1 MSLATRCPVCSTV
14 FRVVQDQLKVS
25 EGWVRC
31 GRCAKVFNAFEGLF
45 DLERELA
52 SMKAPV
58 VTPAQRVLED
68 LAKRARSPKPASD
81 WQPEDVDTSPSF
93 LASASAPLET
103 GAPFRASRPAPLLHT
118 ATPFRVGV
126 STPIA
131 PPSLGAGAA
140 AEAAGAAAAAAQPE
154 GALELRVDPV
164 PIPTGVEASDTGT
177 PDESAETFV
186 QSDGELDSPTAHPS
200 TIDILLDDPE
210 PESEAPSGDVD
221 STVDSR
227 HLSFV
232 RQADKAARWQRPWV
246 RAGLGVLALGL
257 AVLLAAQVALAQRD
271 LVAAQWPEARP
282 GLLALCAAVNC
293 RIEPL
298 RRIDRLSVD
307 SSGLT
312 RIDDGP
318 VYRLAMVLR
327 NRGDTALLLPSID
340 LSLTD
345 SAGALV
351 ARRVLSAA
359 ELGAQRTT
367 IAPGQ
372 EQPLQALL
380 LSSERPLTGYTIEIF
395 YP

>member
-52 SMKAPV
+52 SMMAPA
-58 VTPAQRVLED
+58 VTPAQRVLDD
-68 LAKRARSPKPASD
+68 LARRNRNPKPASD
-81 WQPEDVDTSPSF
+81 WQPEDLDTGPSF
-93 LASASAPLET
+93 LASGSAPLDAGLSFRAGEATPPQGGSPLRASAPMPLQ
-103 GAPFRASRPAPLLHT
+103 APPAQAPPSTRPAPRALL
-118 ATPFRVGV
+118 PDDR
-126 STPIA
+126 I
-131 PPSLGAGAA
+131 
-140 AEAAGAAAAAAQPE
+140 
-154 GALELRVDPV
+154 ELRVDPL
-164 PIPTGVEASDTGT
+164 PIPTGVEAADPAPPGETAESFFQSTGEM
-177 PDESAETFV
+177 D
-186 QSDGELDSPTAHPS
+186 QPTAHPS
-200 TIDILLDDPE
+200 TIDIVLDGLE
-210 PESEAPSGDVD
+210 AESDAPSSDGEDAL
-221 STVDSR
+221 DSR

-232 RQADKAARWQRPWV
+232 REAERAARWQRPWV

-257 AVLLAAQVALAQRD
+257 AAVLALQLAVVQRD
-271 LVAAQWPEARP
+271 LIAAQWPEARSA
-282 GLLALCAAVNC
+282 LLALCGPLNC

-312 RIDDGP
+312 RIDEGP
-318 VYRLAMVLR
+318 IYRLAMVLR

-367 IAPGQ
+367 IASGQ
-372 EQPLQALL
+372 ELPLQALL

>member
-45 DLERELA
+45 DLDRELA
-52 SMKAPV
+52 SIVAPT

-68 LAKRARSPKPASD
+68 LARRARSPAPATD
-81 WQPEDVDTSPSF
+81 WQPEDVDTSPSY
-93 LASASAPLET
+93 LASASTPLGGGARFRASAPAPLHT
-103 GAPFRASRPAPLLHT
+103 GAPM
-118 ATPFRVGV
+118 
-126 STPIA
+126 PIA
-131 PPSLGAGAA
+131 PAPTPSAGATDA
-140 AEAAGAAAAAAQPE
+140 SEQPE
-154 GALELRVDPV
+154 GGLELRVDPL
-164 PIPTGVEASDTGT
+164 PIPTGADASETAT
-177 PDESAETFV
+177 PDESAESFV

-200 TIDILLDDPE
+200 TIDILLDSPDV
-210 PESEAPSGDVD
+210 ESAAPSSGGDD
-221 STVDSR
+221 AVDSR

-271 LVAAQWPEARP
+271 LVAALWPEARP
-282 GLLALCAAVNC
+282 GLLALCGAVDC

-318 VYRLAMVLR
+318 VYRLALVLR

-351 ARRVLSAA
+351 TRRVLGAT
-359 ELGAQRTT
+359 ELGAKGTT

-372 EQPLQALL
+372 ELPLQALL

>member
-52 SMKAPV
+52 SMMAPAM
-58 VTPAQRVLED
+58 TPAQRVLED
-68 LAKRARSPKPASD
+68 LAKRARTPEPASD

-93 LASASAPLET
+93 LASAAAPLESGKSFRASGPAPLHS
-103 GAPFRASRPAPLLHT
+103 GAPFRASAPM
-118 ATPFRVGV
+118 
-126 STPIA
+126 PIA
-131 PPSLGAGAA
+131 PPSPGAW
-140 AEAAGAAAAAAQPE
+140 AAAAADEAGTAVARPV
-154 GALELRVDPV
+154 GALELRADPL
-164 PIPTGVEASDTGT
+164 PIQTGADADEAAA
-177 PDESAETFV
+177 PDETVETFV

-200 TIDILLDDPE
+200 KIDIVLDGADS
-210 PESEAPSGDVD
+210 ESGAPSSDGDGA
-221 STVDSR
+221 VDSR

-246 RAGLGVLALGL
+246 RAGLGALALGL
-257 AVLLAAQVALAQRD
+257 TVLLAAQVALAQRD

-282 GLLALCAAVNC
+282 ALLALCGAVDC

-298 RRIDRLSVD
+298 RRIDSLSVD

-351 ARRVLSAA
+351 ARRVLGAA

-372 EQPLQALL
+372 ELPLQALL
-380 LSSERPLTGYTIEIF
+380 LSSQRPLTGYTIEIF

>member
-1 MSLATRCPVCSTV
+1 MSLATRCPICSTV

-52 SMKAPV
+52 SMMSPA

-68 LAKRARSPKPASD
+68 LAKRNRNPKPASD
-81 WQPEDVDTSPSF
+81 WQAEDLGAGPTFAASGPTPLDTGPSIRTSGPAPLHAGKSF
-93 LASASAPLET
+93 RASAPM
-103 GAPFRASRPAPLLHT
+103 
-118 ATPFRVGV
+118 
-126 STPIA
+126 PIA
-131 PPSLGAGAA
+131 PPPPV
-140 AEAAGAAAAAAQPE
+140 AQPDN
-154 GALELRVDPV
+154 AFELRVEPL
-164 PIPTGVEASDTGT
+164 PIPTGTEVA
-177 PDESAETFV
+177 ESSPPGETS
-186 QSDGELDSPTAHPS
+186 QSFFQSTGELDAPTAHPS
-200 TIDILLDDPE
+200 TIDIVLEGPE
-210 PESEAPSGDVD
+210 PEPDAPSSGGDEA
-221 STVDSR
+221 VDSR
-227 HLSFV
+227 YLSFV
-232 RQADKAARWQRPWV
+232 QQADKAAQWQRPWV
-246 RAGLGVLALGL
+246 RASLGVLALGL
-257 AVLLAAQVALAQRD
+257 AALLAAQVAVAQRD
-271 LVAAQWPEARP
+271 LIAAQWPEARS
-282 GLLALCAAVNC
+282 GLLALCGSINC

-318 VYRLAMVLR
+318 IYRLALVLR

-345 SAGALV
+345 SAGGLV

-367 IAPGQ
+367 ISSGQ
-372 EQPLQALL
+372 ELPLQALL
-380 LSSERPLTGYTIEIF
+380 LSSERPLSGYTIEIF

>member
-52 SMKAPV
+52 SMKAPP

-68 LAKRARSPKPASD
+68 LAKRARSPTPASD
-81 WQPEDVDTSPSF
+81 WQPEDVDTSPSY
-93 LASASAPLET
+93 LASASTPLD
-103 GAPFRASRPAPLLHT
+103 GGVRFRASGPAPLH
-118 ATPFRVGV
+118 AGKPFRV
-126 STPIA
+126 SAPTPLA
-131 PPSLGAGAA
+131 PATPGTGAA
-140 AEAAGAAAAAAQPE
+140 DASAAALEQPE
-154 GALELRVDPV
+154 GGLELRVEPL
-164 PIPTGVEASDTGT
+164 PIPTGTDASEDDAPETNA
-177 PDESAETFV
+177 ESFI
-186 QSDGELDSPTAHPS
+186 QSDGELDAPTAHPS

-210 PESEAPSGDVD
+210 PESEAPSSQSDSAVD
-221 STVDSR
+221 SH

-246 RAGLGVLALGL
+246 RTGLAVLALSL
-257 AVLLAAQVALAQRD
+257 AALLAAQVALAQRD
-271 LVAAQWPEARP
+271 LIAAQWPDARP
-282 GLLALCAAVNC
+282 ALLALCGAVDC

-298 RRIDRLSVD
+298 RRIESLSVD

-351 ARRVLSAA
+351 ARRVLGAT

-372 EQPLQALL
+372 ELPLQALL